1 MFDKKSATTQKGTR
15 SNFEYQQLAEEL
27 HKPNF
32 RKLKKLR
39 VNSSFKDNIASN
51 SLADMQ
57 LISKY
62 NMYHI
67 MINVVMCI
75 YNNKYNN
82 IVMCHR
88 YF

>member
-1 MFDKKSATTQKGTR
+1 MTTQKGTR
-15 SNFEYQQLAEEL
+15 INSENQQIAEKL
-27 HKPNF
+27 HKPNL
-32 RKLKKLR
+32 RNCKKIR
-39 VNSSFKDNIASN
+39 VKVSFKYNISGV

-67 MINVVMCI
+67 IINVVMWI
-75 YNNKYNN
+75 YNNKLTN